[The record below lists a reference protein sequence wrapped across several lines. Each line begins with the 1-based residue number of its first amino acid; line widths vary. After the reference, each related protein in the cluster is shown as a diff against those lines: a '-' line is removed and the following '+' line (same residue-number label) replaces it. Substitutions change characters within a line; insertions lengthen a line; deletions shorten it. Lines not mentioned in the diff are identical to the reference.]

1 VPANPAAPVPPP
13 AGPAKNP
20 PAGPAAGPPAKQ
32 AVSPCEGSAEPGAAQ
47 RSDAELDDLY
57 EALLQRLRRD
67 LIHDRERLGD
77 LLGPLR

>member
-1 VPANPAAPVPPP
+1 PP
-13 AGPAKNP
+13 AGA
-20 PAGPAAGPPAKQ
+20 AAGPPAKQ
-32 AVSPCEGSAEPGAAQ
+32 AVSPCDAGAESGAAQ
-47 RSDAELDDLY
+47 RSDAELDELY